1 MDIHVPYVWYFSLR
15 WAQLQHTHTQKNVGK
30 YRIHVQYFLRETQSQ
45 SEYTAC
51 MVLAELKHKLKYTEC
66 TVFFSRWAQFEV
78 YGVGAFLD
86 RHNLQHMVL
95 VQNRHAD

>member
-1 MDIHVPYVWYFSLR
+1 
-15 WAQLQHTHTQKNVGK
+15 
-30 YRIHVQYFLRETQSQ
+30 
-45 SEYTAC
+45 
-51 MVLAELKHKLKYTEC
+51 MVLAELKHKLKCTGC

-95 VQNRHAD
+95 VLTGMQIEYNSKTYSTYSVGTFQSSFEKYRTHGIFLVGHTI

>member
-1 MDIHVPYVWYFSLR
+1 MHGAGR
-15 WAQLQHTHTQKNVGK
+15 TQTQVEM
-30 YRIHVQYFLRETQSQ
+30 YRMYGI
-45 SEYTAC
+45 
-51 MVLAELKHKLKYTEC
+51 
-66 TVFFSRWAQFEV
+66 FFQISRWAQFEV